1 MMSKESLFHSLDSKW
16 ITETGPDPDVV
27 LTSRVRLARNLAGF
41 PFPHLLDAAGA
52 QEMLQQVRDLLTLG
66 SSRGDLGHVHFLR
79 LADIEPL
86 DRQVLIEKHLI
97 SPDFARSRHEGAAVL
112 ISEDEAI
119 SVMLNEEDHLRI
131 QCLFPGFQLEDCW
144 KRTSKVDDLL
154 ESKLEYAFDST
165 RGYLTAC
172 PTNLGTGLRASV
184 MVHLPGLVLTQQ
196 IGQVLAAIS
205 QVGLVV
211 RGLYGE
217 GTEAVGNIFQISN
230 QITLGPSEEEIL
242 QNLGAVIRQIVEQ
255 ERAAQQALLKS
266 HRPVV
271 EDKVCRAFG
280 LLTNARLLSSQE
292 AVRLLSDVRLGH
304 DLGILKETPYRV
316 QNELLVL
323 TQPAMMQR
331 IADEKMTEDVRDFK
345 RAALVRQR
353 LSSQSIEEGDK

>member
-1 MMSKESLFHSLDSKW
+1 MPKENLFRSLNSKW

-27 LTSRVRLARNLAGF
+27 LTSRVRLARNLCGF

-52 QEMLQQVRDLLTLG
+52 QEMLQQVHDLLTLG
-66 SSRGDLGHVHFLR
+66 SSRGDLGRLDFLR
-79 LADIEPL
+79 LKDLGQL

-97 SPDFARSRHEGAAVL
+97 SPDFARSRHPGAAVL
-112 ISEDEAI
+112 ISNDEAI
-119 SVMLNEEDHLRI
+119 SIMLNEEDHLRI
-131 QCLFPGFQLEDCW
+131 QCLFPGFQLEECW
-144 KRTSKVDDLL
+144 KRTSTVDDLL
-154 ESKLEYAFDST
+154 ESKLEYAFDAT

-196 IGQVLAAIS
+196 IGKVLAAIS

-217 GTEAVGNIFQISN
+217 GTEAVGNLFQISN

-255 ERAAQQALLKS
+255 ERAAQQALLKAN
-266 HRPVV
+266 RLAV
-271 EDKVCRAFG
+271 EDKVYRAFG
-280 LLTNARLLSSQE
+280 TLTNARLLTSQE
-292 AVRLLSDVRLGH
+292 AMRLLSDLRLGH
-304 DLGILKETPYRV
+304 DLGILNETSYRT

-331 IADEKMTEDVRDFK
+331 VADEKMTEDTRDFK
-345 RAALVRQR
+345 RASLVRQR
-353 LSSQSIEEGDK
+353 LSNQSLKEGDK